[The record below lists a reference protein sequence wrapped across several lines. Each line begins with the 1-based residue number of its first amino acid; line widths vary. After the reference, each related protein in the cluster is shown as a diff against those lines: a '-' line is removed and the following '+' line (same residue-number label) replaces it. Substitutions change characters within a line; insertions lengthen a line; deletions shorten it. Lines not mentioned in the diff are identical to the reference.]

1 MSYDEVLEALEATS
15 RTFFLPVTRLPRGLQ
30 EAVASA
36 YLCMRAIDEIEDHP
50 TLPAGDKARIL
61 RAVSRH
67 FQAQTTLE
75 AFDADSLRATLKDY
89 RGPLPSVTL
98 RLADWACRAPAAIAP
113 RIWEAAAAMADRM
126 ADWADVGWAIQS
138 PMDLDR
144 YTFSVAGSV
153 GILLCDLLAFFE
165 GDQIDR
171 SKAVLFGRGLQL
183 VNILRNRTEDVHRGF
198 DFFPPGWGFD
208 QMAEYAGECL
218 AQAEAYM
225 RTAPSRAFHVM
236 YSIPLKLALATLD
249 ALRRGEAKL
258 SRAAIMAL
266 VQQAD
271 TEAETAAAG

>member
-67 FQAQTTLE
+67 FQAQTSLE
-75 AFDADSLRATLKDY
+75 RFDAASLRETLK
-89 RGPLPSVTL
+89 GFHAPLPSVTL

-113 RIWEAAAAMADRM
+113 RIWEGAAAMADRM
-126 ADWADVGWAIQS
+126 ADWADIGWAIHS

-165 GDQIDR
+165 GVQVDR
-171 SKAVLFGRGLQL
+171 SMAVLFGRGLQL
-183 VNILRNRTEDVHRGF
+183 VNILRNRTDDVRRGA

-208 QMAEYAGECL
+208 QVAEYAAECL
-218 AQAEAYM
+218 AQAEAYA
-225 RTAPSRAFHVM
+225 RTVSSRAFHAM
-236 YSIPLKLALATLD
+236 YAIPLKLAQATLD

-258 SRAAIMAL
+258 SRAAVLAL

-271 TEAETAAAG
+271 TEA

>member
-1 MSYDEVLEALEATS
+1 MSYEEVLEALEATS
-15 RTFFLPVTRLPRGLQ
+15 RTFFLPITRLPRGLQ

-36 YLCMRAIDEIEDHP
+36 YLCMRALDEIEDHP
-50 TLPAGDKARIL
+50 TLPARDKARIL

-67 FQAQTTLE
+67 FQAQTSLE
-75 AFDADSLRATLKDY
+75 AFDAASLRETLKDY

-98 RLADWACRAPAAIAP
+98 RLGDWACRAPAAIAP
-113 RIWEAAAAMADRM
+113 RIWEGAAAMVDRM

-165 GDQIDR
+165 GVQVDR
-171 SKAVLFGRGLQL
+171 SMAVLFGRGLQL
-183 VNILRNRTEDVHRGF
+183 VNILRNRTDDVRRGA

-208 QMAEYAGECL
+208 QVAGYAAECL
-218 AQAEAYM
+218 ASAEAYA
-225 RTAPSRAFHVM
+225 RTVSSHAFHAM
-236 YSIPLKLALATLD
+236 YAIPLKLAQATLE

-258 SRAAIMAL
+258 SRAAVLAL

-271 TEAETAAAG
+271 TEL